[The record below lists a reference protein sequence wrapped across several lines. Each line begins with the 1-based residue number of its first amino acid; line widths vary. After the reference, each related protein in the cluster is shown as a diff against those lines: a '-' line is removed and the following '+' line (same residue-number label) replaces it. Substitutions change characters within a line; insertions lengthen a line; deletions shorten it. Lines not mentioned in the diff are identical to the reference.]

1 MMKKRF
7 IGMLSGVALLSAAFV
22 QADDCLAADTPTV
35 KCYSRRSD
43 SRHKYIQ
50 MINSTDK
57 THLNDADDMYGKVQ
71 ATVGYRASF
80 RSKEIAECF
89 FGGHLTQDDCCGD
102 RAIKIQGSNI
112 AKRDP
117 KAWLADYFYL
127 PRNYNGSFSVDP
139 KIKTFFADF
148 DLYVGLDTWMC
159 GMYFRLHGPV
169 VNSKW
174 DLNFCDNVAIDGATP
189 LAHPHGYFSP
199 GEYEG
204 ANLVQSFTDYAK
216 GGTPAKST
224 NVTNLAGSP
233 VLGNGLG
240 IQNSTLVFQPL
251 KYAKIVKCS
260 RSETGFADLRAELG
274 WNFWQSDCYHLGLN
288 LQLAAPTGK
297 KKEPCFLFDAMVGN
311 GNHWEFG
318 GGLTGH
324 YNFWLSE
331 DNEQSFSFHLDA
343 NITHLFKD
351 RRRRTFDLRNKPNSA
366 YMLAAKFNDNVVHT
380 PANTNDQVQV
390 AGPPV
395 VIPAKQF
402 AGEYAP
408 VANLSTVSVD
418 VSVGVQADVV
428 AMFNYSCGNFS
439 WDIGYNFWG
448 RSCEKIECPESCNQ
462 ETLCSSSQRNTWALK
477 GDARMFGYYPASTSA
492 EAFPL
497 TATQSNAT
505 ILNGR
510 NQSTLQ
516 TIADAAGIVTDINR
530 SVDSPSLAQEVD
542 GGNQLVNVPTA
553 QGQDINT
560 TTTPVFLKCADIDL
574 TRTRGISHTVFTN
587 LGYTWE
593 RECWSPYFGVG
604 LSAEFAS
611 NNRNCDDNIG
621 DTSSNKVSCG
631 PCIDCAVS
639 QWGVWVSGGV
649 AFN

>member
-7 IGMLSGVALLSAAFV
+7 IGILSGTILLSAALV
-22 QADDCLAADTPTV
+22 QADDCVAADAPTV

-57 THLNDADDMYGKVQ
+57 THLHDVDAMYGKVQ

-112 AKRDP
+112 VKRDP

-148 DLYVGLDTWMC
+148 DLYVGLDEWMC

-169 VNSKW
+169 VHSKW

-189 LAHPHGYFSP
+189 LDHPHGYFSP
-199 GEYEG
+199 SAYEG
-204 ANLVQSFTDYAK
+204 NLLVQSFTDYAK

-224 NVTNLAGSP
+224 NVDSLTPNEP
-233 VLGNGLG
+233 GNGVG
-240 IQNSTLVFQPL
+240 VQNSTLIFNPL

-274 WNFWQSDCYHLGLN
+274 WNFWQSDCYHLGVN
-288 LQLAAPTGK
+288 LQFAAPTGK
-297 KKEPCFLFDAMVGN
+297 KKEPCFLFDAMIGN

-318 GGLTGH
+318 GGVTGH

-343 NITHLFKD
+343 NITHLFKE

-366 YMLAAKFNDNVVHT
+366 YMLAAKHGPNGDEDPPGDQISHTDNT
-380 PANTNDQVQV
+380 TAN
-390 AGPPV
+390 ALS
-395 VIPAKQF
+395 KQF
-402 AGEYAP
+402 TGEYAP
-408 VANLSTVSVD
+408 VANLSTVNVD

-428 AMFNYSCGNFS
+428 AMFNYTCGNFS

-448 RSCEKIECPESCNQ
+448 RSCEKIECPEGCNNN
-462 ETLCSSSQRNTWALK
+462 TLCDSSQRNMWALK
-477 GDARMFGYYPASTSA
+477 GDSRMFGYLPNTPPQESR
-492 EAFPL
+492 PL
-497 TATQSNAT
+497 AVSQKKAT
-505 ILNGR
+505 ILNGTNLVR
-510 NQSTLQ
+510 NLQ
-516 TIADAAGIVTDINR
+516 VVGGSENADDTNRNVDNVADAFATG
-530 SVDSPSLAQEVD
+530 SA
-542 GGNQLVNVPTA
+542 QLVNVPGA
-553 QGQDINT
+553 T
-560 TTTPVFLKCADIDL
+560 TNISLSNEPCFLKCADIDL
-574 TRTRGISHTVFTN
+574 TRTRGISHTIFTN

-611 NNRNCDDNIG
+611 NNRNCDDDISN
-621 DTSSNKVSCG
+621 TNSNKVSCG

-639 QWGVWVSGGV
+639 QWGIWVSGGV